1 MDHPAASHRL
11 SIGVPA
17 TIEHAST
24 SNPQSGSERAK
35 RVAECTQ
42 SFITFMDALKL
53 KLRAKDQLHP
63 LLSEVIS
70 GWDKSGGSGNAS
82 DGAEGRG
89 KLLGW

>member
-17 TIEHAST
+17 TVEHASS
-24 SNPQSGSERAK
+24 SNPSQSGSERAK
-35 RVAECTQ
+35 KVAECTQ

-53 KLRAKDQLHP
+53 RLRAKDQLHP

-70 GWDKSGGSGNAS
+70 GWDKSGGASG
-82 DGAEGRG
+82 DGGEGRG